1 MAETEDAAWNRE
13 DQRKGEPTCS
23 YKIEEEEKEK
33 QVELEREMLVKAQR
47 WGRGRNRES
56 RGGER
61 GTGEVNNDGTVG

>member
-33 QVELEREMLVKAQR
+33 QVEREMLEKAQS
-47 WGRGRNRES
+47 WGRGRSRDS

-61 GTGEVNNDGTVG
+61 GTGEVNNAGSVG